1 MGVKAIP
8 LTMDKFAVVDD
19 EDFEKL
25 NRYKWRALKRIL
37 KNRVNYY
44 AVRTE
49 CCGKN
54 RYMHREI
61 LGVVDTKIEVDHKDS
76 NGLNNQKTNI
86 RPANHRENQQH
97 STKQPNCSSR
107 FKGVSLHRGKWKV
120 QIKPPNRPQI
130 YIGMFDD
137 EHIAA
142 SVYNAAAK
150 RYFKEFALTNP
161 V

>member
-1 MGVKAIP
+1 MDVKAIP
-8 LTMDKFAVVDD
+8 LTMDKFTVVDD

-25 NRYKWRALKRIL
+25 NRCKWRALKQIL
-37 KNRVNYY
+37 KNRVNWY
-44 AVRTE
+44 AIRTGR
-49 CCGKN
+49 CGKTV
-54 RYMHREI
+54 YMHREI

-76 NGLNNQKTNI
+76 NGLNNQKTNL
-86 RPANHRENQQH
+86 RPANHHENQQH

-107 FKGVSLHRGKWKV
+107 FKGVSWHRGKWKV
-120 QIKPPNRPQI
+120 QIKLPNQPQS

-137 EHIAA
+137 ELTAA
-142 SVYNAAAK
+142 SVYNAIAK